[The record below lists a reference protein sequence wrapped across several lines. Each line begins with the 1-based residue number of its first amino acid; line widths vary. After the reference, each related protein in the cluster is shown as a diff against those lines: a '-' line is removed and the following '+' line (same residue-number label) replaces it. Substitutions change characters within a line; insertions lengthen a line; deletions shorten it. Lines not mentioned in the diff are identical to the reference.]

1 MVAAFLVH
9 KFAYN
14 KVVYLLRNR
23 YLACSGDR
31 LEKKEIPMEYLV
43 LIIGIVAASCV
54 AGVLAGLLG
63 VGGGI
68 VLVPAMF
75 WMFQLV
81 KFPSELSMHM
91 AVATSLASIMFT
103 AVAST
108 RAHHKRGGVD
118 IELLKSW
125 APAMALGAL
134 SGGFMLRFIDA
145 SALKLV
151 FGIVGLL
158 VAGNFCLKRSL
169 VIADKLPT
177 SKPANMGLS
186 GAIGFVSSLMG
197 IGGGT
202 LGVPTLS
209 AFSYPTHRAVGT
221 SAAFGLI
228 IAVPAVCGFIISGWN
243 VPGRPPF
250 SLGYAS
256 IPAVLAIIPITT
268 LLAPVGANLA
278 HSLDAR
284 WIKYAFAVFLGV
296 TSLRM
301 LASVLT

>member
-1 MVAAFLVH
+1 
-9 KFAYN
+9 
-14 KVVYLLRNR
+14 
-23 YLACSGDR
+23 
-31 LEKKEIPMEYLV
+31 MEYLV
-43 LIIGIVAASCV
+43 LILGIVAASSV

-75 WMFQLV
+75 WMFQV
-81 KFPSELSMHM
+81 VNFPAELSMHM

-118 IELLKSW
+118 VDLLRSW

-134 SGGFMLRFIDA
+134 TGGFMLRYIDA
-145 SALKLV
+145 SVLKLI
-151 FGIVGLL
+151 FGIVGIL
-158 VAGNFCLKRSL
+158 VAGNFCLKRSM
-169 VIADKLPT
+169 VIADELPQ

-186 GAIGFVSSLMG
+186 ASIGFVSSLMG

-209 AFSYPTHRAVGT
+209 AFSFPTHRAVGT

-228 IAVPAVCGFIISGWN
+228 IAVPAVCGFILSGWN

-256 IPAVLAIIPITT
+256 VPAVLAIIPITT

-301 LASVLT
+301 LASVLG